1 MARQAES
8 LTQLGRFGEAAASL
22 HAAVKLAQR
31 GAQQAGG
38 CQQPQASSRD
48 GDGGDGARTVAALEA
63 RRARVLYLE
72 TQFAALDSDSAG
84 AEAGVEAEAAA
95 PKTERSLDVGG
106 PSDI

>member
-31 GAQQAGG
+31 GAQRAGG
-38 CQQPQASSRD
+38 RQQPQASSRA
-48 GDGGDGARTVAALEA
+48 GDGGDGACARTVAALEA

-72 TQFAALDSDSAG
+72 TQFAALDGDPAG
-84 AEAGVEAEAAA
+84 AEAGAEAEAAA
-95 PKTERSLDVGG
+95 PRTEGS
-106 PSDI
+106 